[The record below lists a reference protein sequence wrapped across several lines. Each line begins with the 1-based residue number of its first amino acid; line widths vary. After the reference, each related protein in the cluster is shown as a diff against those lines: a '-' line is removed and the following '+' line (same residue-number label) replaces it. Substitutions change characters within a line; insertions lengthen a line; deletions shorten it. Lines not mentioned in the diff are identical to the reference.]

1 MLLDKAA
8 IREHFQHQ
16 HKSEYTAE
24 EVGKLCR
31 FVEFVKSR
39 AEPVTEIQL

>member
-8 IREHFQHQ
+8 IREHFQIQ
-16 HKSEYTAE
+16 SKLEYTPE

-39 AEPVTEIQL
+39 AEPISGI